1 MDSLDLVLELEG
13 YMLYILLGIVI
24 FLLIKELKR
33 LFSIMWEDDDTDDLD
48 WF

>member
-1 MDSLDLVLELEG
+1 MDSLGLVLELEG

-33 LFSIMWEDDDTDDLD
+33 LFSTMWDDDTDDLD
-48 WF
+48 GF